1 MITLIGLL
9 LSIKST
15 ENHQRAKG
23 QVMGT
28 PAHNENTK
36 CLVFNTL
43 TVWLKYQFNDTFEQE
58 ISVMLLTIFIETI
71 LHLVYPPKFCMNTPS
86 ICLGTTVIPRRKWKE
101 WYVFGEGGGG
111 GRGAGGKQ
119 GALLSR

>member
-43 TVWLKYQFNDTFEQE
+43 TVWLKYQFNNTFEQE

-71 LHLVYPPKFCMNTPS
+71 IHLVYPPKILHEHAFDLSCDDCNTKEKME
-86 ICLGTTVIPRRKWKE
+86 TTVM
-101 WYVFGEGGGG
+101 YFFLGGGG
-111 GRGAGGKQ
+111 GEGGTE
-119 GALLSR
+119 